1 MSAVSSLA
9 PYVCVCVCVC
19 VHIDSDQHF
28 KRIDERVVVFSAFAG
43 GSRLP
48 IADEARRVSQQ

>member
-19 VHIDSDQHF
+19 IHIDSDQHF
-28 KRIDERVVVFSAFAG
+28 ERVDERVVVFSFFA

-48 IADEARRVSQQ
+48 IADAARRVSQQ